1 MVLREEMG
9 HRREDPSTGRGDSDY
24 VGKPQEGKEGQKE
37 QRSINGAKRK
47 VEASRNNGVKS
58 RDIKNT
64 FHSPEVGDIK
74 RQTSEC

>member
-1 MVLREEMG
+1 MSERTEG
-9 HRREDPSTGRGDSDY
+9 GRGDRDY

-37 QRSINGAKRK
+37 QRSINKTKRK

-58 RDIKNT
+58 RDIKNI
-64 FHSPEVGDIK
+64 FHSSEVGDIK